1 MKKKKKL
8 VRLVLFA
15 LFSALIVVMTFTPN
29 FGYITIANT
38 VSITTIHI
46 VVILGAAILGPAYG
60 AGLGGVWGV
69 LCLIKAFMEPITF
82 NVPFQNP
89 LTSVLPRVLVGL
101 FVGAIVYGLAK
112 TKMPKTVSV
121 TAATVVGTLT
131 NTALVLT
138 ALKLFGG
145 FEILFGSNAK
155 LLTTI
160 FASIVAVN
168 GVIELIAALVLVPSI
183 YMATHKIIKNKI

>member
-29 FGYITIANT
+29 FGYITIGNT
-38 VSITTIHI
+38 ISITTIHI
-46 VVILGAAILGPAYG
+46 VVILGAAILGPVYG

-69 LCLIKAFMEPITF
+69 LCLIKAFMEPILV

-89 LTSVLPRVLVGL
+89 LTSVLPRLLVGL

-112 TKMPKTVSV
+112 TKVPKAVSV
-121 TAATVVGTLT
+121 TASTVVGTLT

-145 FEILFGSNAK
+145 FELLFGDSAK

-168 GVIELIAALVLVPSI
+168 GIIELVAALILVPTI